1 MSPVLRS
8 LASSL
13 AFGAALA
20 GALAPVAR
28 AQPADSPIG
37 LWRTIDDE
45 TKQAKALIR
54 VLEQGGTLV
63 GRIERILVGAADAVC
78 EQCTDHRKGQ
88 PVQGMT
94 ILTGLRRDGDAWS
107 GGEILDP
114 KNGKVYKAKL
124 SLADGGRKLDV
135 RGFVGVA
142 AFGRTQTWLREP

>member
-1 MSPVLRS
+1 MITVLRRIA
-8 LASSL
+8 L
-13 AFGAALA
+13 GAALA
-20 GALAPVAR
+20 GALAPA
-28 AQPADSPIG
+28 AQAQSADSPVG

-45 TKQAKALIR
+45 TKQSKALIR
-54 VLEQGGTLV
+54 IVEQGGALV

-94 ILTGLRRDGDAWS
+94 ILSGLRKDGEAWG

-114 KNGKVYKAKL
+114 KNGKVYKAKV
-124 SLADGGRKLDV
+124 SIAEGGRRLDV

-142 AFGRTQTWLREP
+142 AFGRTQTWLREQ

>member
-1 MSPVLRS
+1 MSKVLRS
-8 LASSL
+8 LAL
-13 AFGAALA
+13 GAALA
-20 GALAPVAR
+20 GALVPA
-28 AQPADSPIG
+28 AQAQAADSPVG

-54 VLEQGGTLV
+54 IVEQGGTLV

-78 EQCTDHRKGQ
+78 EQCTDQRKGK

-94 ILTGLRRDGDAWS
+94 ILSGLRKDGDGWG

-114 KNGKVYKAKL
+114 KNGKVYKAKV
-124 SLADGGRKLDV
+124 SLADGGRRLDV

-142 AFGRTQTWLREP
+142 AFGRTQAWLREP